1 MNETKNIDLIELT
14 RKMKEDAIQHAR
26 WMNDQY
32 AEGDVERNHTNYGT
46 MTQALRV
53 LNLLGHE
60 ASNAT
65 WGQANLLICESI
77 TIDGEVIYR
86 R

>member
-32 AEGDVERNHTNYGT
+32 AECDVERNHTNYGT

-77 TIDGEVIYR
+77 TIDGEVVYR

>member
-1 MNETKNIDLIELT
+1 MENKNIDLIELA

-32 AEGDVERNHTNYGT
+32 VAGDVERNHTNYGT

-77 TIDGEVIYR
+77 TIDNVVVFKR
-86 R
+86 